1 MDLITRRIIAKR
13 EGDNVSDRILQDYAN
28 PDSTNYKEMLEEIRK
43 KVMDQF
49 KPEST
54 DDDIKV
60 DEDGVVIED

>member
-1 MDLITRRIIAKR
+1 MKKKTG
-13 EGDNVSDRILQDYAN
+13 ENVKDYLQ
-28 PDSTNYKEMLEEIRK
+28 SHEEMLEEIRK

>member
-1 MDLITRRIIAKR
+1 
-13 EGDNVSDRILQDYAN
+13 
-28 PDSTNYKEMLEEIRK
+28 MLEEIRK
-43 KVMDQF
+43 EVMDQF